1 MKRTPLAAL
10 MSVSFL
16 MASCGPS
23 PTPATPTHRSTSVAE
38 APVDPAT
45 LCFGSPDDST
55 PAEDLP
61 PLEARLTPVEG
72 EVVRVEVRMI
82 GELDESLVGGLISSK
97 PGESVDRAK
106 IASDVRRLFGLG
118 NFEDVS
124 VEATESDKGWV
135 LTYVVRERPVL
146 SAVLIQGVAP
156 ERQTDVE
163 AAAGQHRGDLYI
175 PAAVLAS
182 AAVVR
187 AHLVERGHARA
198 KVETFVRRPDAR
210 TASLCIQVDAGP
222 VVRVE
227 ALHFDGHAKLDAAQL
242 EAAVRSAGVEE
253 NLPGGFLDLEK
264 LTLQLLYV
272 SARYYDAG
280 MVEAKVGEP
289 EVRYS
294 EDGSRVVIH
303 VPVEEGPIFRIGELS
318 FGGEMAANAVKY
330 RAALGFASGDVFD
343 RSRVMTA
350 IEKLNALRV
359 SEGASGAVTPE
370 TQLHVEKQTVVL
382 TFQPSK

>member
-1 MKRTPLAAL
+1 MKRIAIAGL
-10 MSVSFL
+10 MYVSFL
-16 MASCGPS
+16 LASCGPS
-23 PTPATPTHRSTSVAE
+23 PAPATTPDKAKAVAE
-38 APVDPAT
+38 APIDAAM
-45 LCFGSPDDST
+45 LCFGSPDDSPPT
-55 PAEDLP
+55 EALP
-61 PLEARLTPVEG
+61 SLEARLTPVEG
-72 EVVRVEVRMI
+72 NVARVDVRMI
-82 GELDESLVGGLISSK
+82 GELDESLVRGLISSK

-106 IASDVRRLFGLG
+106 IATDVRRVFGLG

-146 SAVLIQGVAP
+146 SAVLIRGVAA

-175 PAAVLAS
+175 PAAVQAS
-182 AAVVR
+182 AGAIR

-222 VVRVE
+222 EVRVE
-227 ALHFDGHAKLDAAQL
+227 ALHFDGHAKLDAAEL

-253 NLPGGFLDLEK
+253 NLPGGFVDLDK

-280 MVEAKVGEP
+280 MVEAKVGAP

-294 EDGSRVVIH
+294 EDGSRVAIH
-303 VPVEEGPIFRIGELS
+303 VPVEEGPIFRIGAIS

-343 RSRVMTA
+343 RSKVMAA

-359 SEGASGAVTPE
+359 SEGATGAVTPE
-370 TQLHVEKQTVVL
+370 TQLHVEKQTVDLV
-382 TFQPSK
+382 FQPSK